1 MKTKIWS
8 IFGLAAFVIAPLF
21 ARAITDE
28 ELRGIVPNGFSRAS
42 VITVGDNAV
51 SAPLTNFPVLVK
63 IEAGAPTGFQ
73 YSDLNFPTTG
83 DDLGFVDME
92 GNGLP
97 FEIDEWNT
105 SGTSVLWVNVPVVT
119 NGAQFVMVYRSA
131 QTGKSLNANNPFA
144 DYVGVWHLGETAN
157 GSTTIKDST
166 DNHLNGT
173 SPANSSSRA
182 EGAIGGSRR
191 INTNDGVNGSAQC
204 IQVSLGA
211 ANSAARAAV
220 DGLVPEFTASFWWR
234 HPTNFKTRWNQLIG
248 RKLGPDDPTWHLV
261 FDLNSTTR
269 DQLRVYTAGTDGN
282 KHYATPKSP
291 QTTCETWYKVDLIY
305 YVEAATGKG
314 KFRIYYDGDD
324 TSKKED
330 YAYNNAPAVNSTGD
344 FYIGGS
350 GGSRPYLGWMD
361 EVRIRKFI
369 PTADW
374 VKAEYD
380 QATSSSFL
388 SKAEVV
394 EFIELPKPVI
404 AATRGDFGAAFAQF
418 SGSVSQL
425 GGTATSCDVY
435 AKVWPVGSEEP
446 TTGTLLAPGLV
457 ADGTFTDATVTNLTP
472 QTEYKWAIYA
482 VNDLTPTAY
491 ESDPVTG
498 TFTTAGVGGAGTGG
512 IVSRVVDDYVHVFEI
527 DLEGTATYSF
537 TPPTGVTAVE
547 ALLVAGGGPGGF
559 YAGGGGGA
567 GGLVHT
573 NALELL
579 GGTTYTVTVGAGGK
593 PSSNLAEYGTN
604 GGDSFITSDD
614 GSTTNAIAFGGG
626 AGGNGPFNNVQNAQN
641 AGCNGGS
648 GGGST
653 HWNVVAGSGM
663 TGQGSAGGIGLFGSQ
678 NDSKIES
685 GGGGGAGGTGSPG
698 SRGSSQF
705 PGAGGNGVELF
716 ITGKSIWYA
725 GGGSGGGE
733 KYGSG
738 DKTGY
743 PTPGGNGGGGRGGM
757 QSDIAGDEIPTSGTD
772 GLGGG
777 GGGGSAVEGKYMGA
791 AGGSGVVVVRYP
803 ATGTGS
809 GATEPTVSLTGLVPD
824 TQNNKATLSY
834 RVAWAGEGYQTANV
848 VAIWG
853 YSEDAL
859 ENEVLLGSDIIGCGT
874 GIIENLPS
882 VSRTVYVKVKATN
895 AGNASGVSTETET
908 IALYNPQA
916 PEATIENTSVT
927 VSGGAFSVDVTSLGQ
942 GASSAVVSLQSCA
955 NRAFASGVVTNADLK
970 TVTATGAVTVD
981 ATGLADSS
989 LWWVRAVLTNNIEQV
1004 YETDPVS
1011 ITTLTPGYPNASGAI
1026 FDIGYTSVSASTKA
1040 TAKGLGSTETTRWL
1054 EVSESEDFATL
1065 VGTATL
1071 ITSTATG
1078 VNGTLTVTGLSP
1090 NTSYHARIGISNT
1103 WNRIAYVPLSD
1114 FMTRAEP
1121 FAAIGPAW
1129 TAGSGTF
1136 DFSLDVVGVYNGADC
1151 TATLTYGGVEIGSKN
1166 FTDAGF
1172 VSWSSIPAAADG
1184 AVAQI
1189 VVTATLP
1196 NDGGTFT
1203 KIFSA
1208 PIASGSDGSAVE
1220 DIVNHLSAE
1229 RALRMRSGDSIAL
1242 PTLFGD
1248 ASYQVLNEHFA
1259 TLSGNVITALK
1270 PGIVGVRCVDA
1281 SHITNILG
1289 VVILPEPI
1297 GAGSIYILKES
1308 MLNNSY
1314 DWSRTNCWE
1323 KLGSETND
1331 SFPQNPNDIAIM
1343 PFYEKSGDL
1352 YIRHLSDITVGGLYI
1367 GQIQPDRSVNCFIER
1382 YKFTDASNQTEAT
1395 EPWTFTFERTDGE
1408 PVHVQVCPN
1417 GENTQ
1422 STRLRLGGYPIDVVW
1437 ASDAEIDCAS
1447 SETDATR
1454 CRGFFDVKETT
1465 PASANTLQNV
1475 RLTFSGL
1482 PGYKIDG
1489 NGCTVALNGIWKGT
1503 GEIVKKGLG
1512 GIVFPGDFSGFAGTI
1527 REFSGPN
1534 LEDIT
1539 GAAAGI
1545 LMRAAGASNVTA
1557 NVYGWGSYN
1566 LSTGVPQHNGR
1577 NRGVL
1582 GTGGAG
1588 VGPEKGSQG
1597 PAKGLYMHGGTYRA
1611 NNIENT
1617 NWGVDVK
1624 DEKTFDILSV
1634 GAGFNYVTM
1643 VNGKGNASGHPI
1655 NAVTVK
1661 TLSQTDKGTIVIY
1674 DPSLNNN
1681 ASQMVT
1687 NSMFTVLDWANHA
1700 VGGAGYGENG
1710 ASGATDDFTIIPWM
1724 AANGNDKYEWL
1735 QFPAVDANGR
1745 LVKPVRTNTY
1755 IDTGSGPDA
1764 NVVCSDGWGD
1774 LRHGTATDIVMNSLF
1789 LNNSSKGNKHLGA
1802 DRTLTI
1808 KSGGLLLQSGSA
1820 IGLPGRD
1827 DNGTLVLGDSTHPA
1841 YIWNRAWGNATNRI
1855 WSAVTAAGGF
1865 VSSYTGNLELGGD
1878 QTGIADEIV
1887 VAGGCLALGS
1897 AEYGIMLADNLP
1909 IRVCAG
1915 AKLILPSRNAV
1926 AKNPVKIDGSAEAFG
1941 KVELP
1946 VNQTCASLAVRDVYE
1961 STEWTTLPEGTYG
1974 SSESNAEFVR
1984 DDLFVGPGVLTV
1996 GEAPTPNGVMFL
2008 IY

>member
-1 MKTKIWS
+1 
-8 IFGLAAFVIAPLF
+8 
-21 ARAITDE
+21 
-28 ELRGIVPNGFSRAS
+28 
-42 VITVGDNAV
+42 
-51 SAPLTNFPVLVK
+51 
-63 IEAGAPTGFQ
+63 
-73 YSDLNFPTTG
+73 
-83 DDLGFVDME
+83 
-92 GNGLP
+92 
-97 FEIDEWNT
+97 
-105 SGTSVLWVNVPVVT
+105 
-119 NGAQFVMVYRSA
+119 
-131 QTGKSLNANNPFA
+131 
-144 DYVGVWHLGETAN
+144 
-157 GSTTIKDST
+157 
-166 DNHLNGT
+166 
-173 SPANSSSRA
+173 
-182 EGAIGGSRR
+182 
-191 INTNDGVNGSAQC
+191 
-204 IQVSLGA
+204 
-211 ANSAARAAV
+211 
-220 DGLVPEFTASFWWR
+220 
-234 HPTNFKTRWNQLIG
+234 
-248 RKLGPDDPTWHLV
+248 
-261 FDLNSTTR
+261 
-269 DQLRVYTAGTDGN
+269 
-282 KHYATPKSP
+282 
-291 QTTCETWYKVDLIY
+291 
-305 YVEAATGKG
+305 
-314 KFRIYYDGDD
+314 
-324 TSKKED
+324 
-330 YAYNNAPAVNSTGD
+330 
-344 FYIGGS
+344 
-350 GGSRPYLGWMD
+350 
-361 EVRIRKFI
+361 
-369 PTADW
+369 
-374 VKAEYD
+374 
-380 QATSSSFL
+380 
-388 SKAEVV
+388 
-394 EFIELPKPVI
+394 
-404 AATRGDFGAAFAQF
+404 
-418 SGSVSQL
+418 
-425 GGTATSCDVY
+425 
-435 AKVWPVGSEEP
+435 
-446 TTGTLLAPGLV
+446 
-457 ADGTFTDATVTNLTP
+457 
-472 QTEYKWAIYA
+472 
-482 VNDLTPTAY
+482 
-491 ESDPVTG
+491 
-498 TFTTAGVGGAGTGG
+498 
-512 IVSRVVDDYVHVFEI
+512 
-527 DLEGTATYSF
+527 
-537 TPPTGVTAVE
+537 
-547 ALLVAGGGPGGF
+547 
-559 YAGGGGGA
+559 
-567 GGLVHT
+567 
-573 NALELL
+573 
-579 GGTTYTVTVGAGGK
+579 
-593 PSSNLAEYGTN
+593 
-604 GGDSFITSDD
+604 
-614 GSTTNAIAFGGG
+614 
-626 AGGNGPFNNVQNAQN
+626 
-641 AGCNGGS
+641 
-648 GGGST
+648 
-653 HWNVVAGSGM
+653 M

-678 NDSKIES
+678 SDSKIES

-705 PGAGGNGVELF
+705 PGAGGNGVELL

-757 QSDIAGDEIPTSGTD
+757 QSDIAGDEIPTAGTD

-791 AGGSGVVVVRYP
+791 PGGSGVVVVRYP

-809 GATEPTVSLTGLVPD
+809 GATEPTISLTDLVYD
-824 TQNNKATLSY
+824 AENNKATISY
-834 RVAWAGEGYQTANV
+834 RVAWAGAGYQTANV
-848 VAIWG
+848 SAIWG

-859 ENEVLLGSDIIGCGT
+859 VNEVPLANTGVIGRGT

-895 AGNASGVSTETET
+895 AGNASGVSTETKT
-908 IALYNPQA
+908 IALYNPRA
-916 PEATIENTSVT
+916 PEATIENTAAAVD
-927 VSGGAFSVDVTSLGQ
+927 GGTFSVDVTSLGQ
-942 GASSAVVSLQSCA
+942 EASSAVVSLQSCA
-955 NRAFASGVVTNADLK
+955 NRAFTSGVVTNADLM
-970 TVTATGAVTVD
+970 TVKDKGAVTVN
-981 ATGLADSS
+981 ATGLADST
-989 LWWVRAVLTNNIEQV
+989 LWWVRAVLTNDIEQV

-1011 ITTLTPGYPNASGAI
+1011 ITTLTPGYPNASGTI
-1026 FDIGYTSVSASTKA
+1026 SVHGYTSVSASTKV
-1040 TAKGLGSTETTRWL
+1040 TNKGLGSEETTRWL
-1054 EVSESEDFATL
+1054 EVSESDDFSTL
-1065 VGTATL
+1065 VGTSTL
-1071 ITSTATG
+1071 ITSTSIN
-1078 VNGTLTVTGLSP
+1078 VNGTLSVTGLSP

-1103 WNRIAYVPLSD
+1103 WNRTTYVPLTD

-1129 TAGSGTF
+1129 AAGNGTF
-1136 DFSLDVVGVYNGADC
+1136 DFSLDVVGVYDGADC
-1151 TATLTYGGVEIGSKN
+1151 TAILTYGGNEIGSQN
-1166 FTDAGF
+1166 FTDAGL
-1172 VSWSSIPAAADG
+1172 VSWPNVLAAADG

-1189 VVTATLP
+1189 TVSAALP

-1343 PFYEKSGDL
+1343 PFYEKSGDF

-1382 YKFTDASNQTEAT
+1382 YKYTDASNQAEAT

-1422 STRLRLGGYPIDVVW
+1422 SSTRLRLGGYPIDVVW

-1447 SETDATR
+1447 SETDVTR

-1482 PGYKIDG
+1482 PGYKIDN

-1566 LSTGVPQHNGR
+1566 LSTGVPQHTGR
-1577 NRGVL
+1577 NRGTL
-1582 GTGGAG
+1582 GTGGAS
-1588 VGPEKGSQG
+1588 VGPEKGFQG
-1597 PAKGLYMHGGTYRA
+1597 PAKGLYMHGGTYRV

-1617 NWGVDVK
+1617 NWGVGVA
-1624 DEKTFDILSV
+1624 DEKAFDVLSV
-1634 GAGFNYVTM
+1634 GAGLNYVTL

-1655 NAVTVK
+1655 NAVTAK
-1661 TLSQTDKGTIVIY
+1661 TLAQTDKGTIVIY

-1681 ASQMVT
+1681 AVQTVT
-1687 NSMFTVLDWANHA
+1687 NSMFTVLDWADHA
-1700 VGGAGYGENG
+1700 VGGTGYGENNV
-1710 ASGATDDFTIIPWM
+1710 AGATDDFTIIPWM
-1724 AANGNDKYEWL
+1724 VANGNDKFDWL
-1735 QFPAVDANGR
+1735 QFPAVDENGR

-1774 LRHGTATDIVMNSLF
+1774 LRHGTETNIVMNSLF
-1789 LNNSSKGNKHLGA
+1789 INNSARGNRYLGA

-1820 IGLPGRD
+1820 IGVPERD

-1855 WSAVTAAGGF
+1855 WAAVTAPGGF
-1865 VSSYTGNLELGGD
+1865 VSTYTGNLELGGD

-1887 VAGGCLALGS
+1887 VAGGCLALGNS
-1897 AEYGIMLADNLP
+1897 EYGIQLKAGLP
-1909 IRVCAG
+1909 VRVCAG
-1915 AKLILPSRNAV
+1915 ATLKPV
-1926 AKNPVKIDGSAEAFG
+1926 AAKAIERAALRIDGSAEAFG
-1941 KVELP
+1941 KVELSRS
-1946 VNQTCASLAVRDVYE
+1946 QICASLAVRDVYE
-1961 STEWTTLPEGTYG
+1961 SDEWDDLPEGTYG
-1974 SSESNAEFVR
+1974 SSESAAEFVR
-1984 DDLFVGPGVLTV
+1984 DDIFTGPGVLRV
-1996 GEAPTPNGVMFL
+1996 GAAPTPSGLMFM